1 MFSCYQ
7 ELSTF
12 TQRYP
17 SFLGQKKP
25 ANGLNTIKKIIQNNK
40 IILSQVGNDLN
51 KNLSNLHYINSSFSN
66 PKINIGGD
74 HSMSIAT
81 VAHSLRRNRHTKI
94 VWIDAHADINTYEMS
109 SSKNL
114 HGMPL
119 SFLSGLDKEV
129 KFSFLKRYLN
139 LDNLYYI
146 GLRDLDDF
154 ENYILQKYKIKQLS
168 VEDFNK
174 EKWDNLFEFIDEQD
188 IHLSLDVD
196 SLDPSYIPST
206 GTPVKQGLKLPRV
219 LDFLDNINS
228 NVYNIDLVELNT
240 MIGNK
245 KDVKK
250 SIKNTRKLFKKLIQ
264 L

>member
-1 MFSCYQ
+1 
-7 ELSTF
+7 
-12 TQRYP
+12 
-17 SFLGQKKP
+17 
-25 ANGLNTIKKIIQNNK
+25 
-40 IILSQVGNDLN
+40 
-51 KNLSNLHYINSSFSN
+51 
-66 PKINIGGD
+66 
-74 HSMSIAT
+74 MSIAT
-81 VAHSLRRNRHTKI
+81 VAHSINQNSNIKV
-94 VWIDAHADINTYEMS
+94 VWVDAHADINTYEKS
-109 SSKNL
+109 SSKNF

-129 KFSFLKRYLN
+129 KFCFLKRNLN

-146 GLRDLDDF
+146 GLRDLDDY
-154 ENYILQKYKIKQLS
+154 EKYVLEKYKIKQLS

-174 EKWDNLFEFIDEQD
+174 EKWDNLFDFVDGQD
-188 IHLSLDVD
+188 IHLSIDVD

-206 GTPVKQGLKLPRV
+206 GTPVQKGLKLPQV
-219 LDFLDNINS
+219 LNFLDNINS

-245 KDVKK
+245 EEVKK